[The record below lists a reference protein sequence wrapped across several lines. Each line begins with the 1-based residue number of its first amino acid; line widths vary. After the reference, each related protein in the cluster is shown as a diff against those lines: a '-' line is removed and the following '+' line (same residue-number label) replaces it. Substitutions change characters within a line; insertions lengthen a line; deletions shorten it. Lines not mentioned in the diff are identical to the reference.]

1 MDKDEKIVCSDMPA
15 DVEMGSG
22 NTEVIPSS
30 GLKRELGSRHIN
42 MIAVAG
48 MIGTGLF
55 LSSGQ
60 VIATAGPVGALL
72 AYTLMGFVTAGVA
85 YTTGEITAFMPS
97 TGGFVRHATKFV
109 EPALGAATGWNF
121 CKSHSSQAIYG
132 HVLTGVGYTMAINMP
147 AEISAA
153 ATLVQFWNT
162 SVNPGVWITIFL
174 VFIIVANLCG
184 AKLYGES
191 EVVFASLKI
200 MLIIGLIIGGL
211 VIDLGGAPNHE
222 RLGFRYWIHPGAFN
236 TYIKEGSAGRFLAFW
251 KAMLPAAF
259 SYGNIQVVAISGSET
274 KNPRKLIPA
283 ATKKT
288 FYRIFFFYF
297 CSIFIVGLIVPYND
311 PALGVSTGT
320 ASQSP
325 FVIAFQR
332 SGVSVVPSI
341 INAVVC
347 TSAISSGSAC
357 IFIASR
363 TLFGLSCDGH
373 APQFFQRCNRFG
385 TPHYAVGMSC
395 LLSPLVYLTV
405 VNNTSVVF
413 SWFVNITTVAG
424 LIGWVVI
431 QVTYLRFFAGLKKQG
446 YSREDLPYKSPFQP
460 YVAWATLL
468 VVSLVILF
476 CGFDVFV
483 KGHFTAQG
491 FITCYIN
498 IAIFAM
504 LYAIFKIRLRSKV
517 IPTSEIELSDEF
529 RSIREEKQQEE
540 ADQQHK

>member
-1 MDKDEKIVCSDMPA
+1 MSEED
-15 DVEMGSG
+15 
-22 NTEVIPSS
+22 
-30 GLKRELGSRHIN
+30 
-42 MIAVAG
+42 
-48 MIGTGLF
+48 
-55 LSSGQ
+55 
-60 VIATAGPVGALL
+60 LL
-72 AYTLMGFVTAGVA
+72 
-85 YTTGEITAFMPS
+85 
-97 TGGFVRHATKFV
+97 
-109 EPALGAATGWNF
+109 
-121 CKSHSSQAIYG
+121 Q
-132 HVLTGVGYTMAINMP
+132 
-147 AEISAA
+147 
-153 ATLVQFWNT
+153 
-162 SVNPGVWITIFL
+162 
-174 VFIIVANLCG
+174 
-184 AKLYGES
+184 
-191 EVVFASLKI
+191 
-200 MLIIGLIIGGL
+200 
-211 VIDLGGAPNHE
+211 
-222 RLGFRYWIHPGAFN
+222 
-236 TYIKEGSAGRFLAFW
+236 
-251 KAMLPAAF
+251 
-259 SYGNIQVVAISGSET
+259 NILLLLLQHLH
-274 KNPRKLIPA
+274 R
-283 ATKKT
+283 
-288 FYRIFFFYF
+288 R
-297 CSIFIVGLIVPYND
+297 PYND

-385 TPHYAVGMSC
+385 TPHYAVGMTC

-468 VVSLVILF
+468 MVSLVILF
-476 CGFDVFV
+476 CGKSQLSPSYPPRSMNTLANYISGFDVFV

-498 IAIFAM
+498 IAIFAV

-517 IPTSEIELSDEF
+517 ISTSEIELSEEF
-529 RSIREEKQQEE
+529 RSIREEKHQEQ
-540 ADQQHK
+540 DN